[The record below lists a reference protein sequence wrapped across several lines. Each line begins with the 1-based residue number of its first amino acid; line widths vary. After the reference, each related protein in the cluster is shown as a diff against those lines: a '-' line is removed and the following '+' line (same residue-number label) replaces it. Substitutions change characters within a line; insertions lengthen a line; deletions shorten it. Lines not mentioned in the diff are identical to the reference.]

1 MLSTTSI
8 AVNSKCQSFNLKT
21 SLAGVQ
27 TLQISLQAIDTELG
41 EQLQFSTPAAL
52 APPKV
57 RDPPTLVAL
66 LCGGPVAG
74 QQQSLTSAQTYLQQ
88 LQTHNP
94 REGFQGDESVP
105 MPNSNGGPETN
116 GAEFSGSETN
126 ANDGGLRGQPLQ
138 KRKDLTGIHFVPYF
152 ITSSLQA
159 MPITAAELHGKSAA
173 TLEFE
178 SGQNRRELL
187 SLQQLSQQLKAAADV
202 ALSTVPSRVGQ
213 LAAALAEAGVPCVG
227 SPFEAAQIASHK
239 YRSACLSCPRQVQ
252 QPFAHSLTALIT
264 SFASFASLTTGACT
278 HIWDHR

>member
-1 MLSTTSI
+1 M
-8 AVNSKCQSFNLKT
+8 
-21 SLAGVQ
+21 
-27 TLQISLQAIDTELG
+27 QAIDTELG
-41 EQLQFSTPAAL
+41 EQLEFSTPAAQ

-66 LCGGPVAG
+66 LCGGPLAG

-105 MPNSNGGPETN
+105 MPNLNGGPET
-116 GAEFSGSETN
+116 SGSETN
-126 ANDGGLRGQPLQ
+126 AHDGRLRGQPLQ

-178 SGQNRRELL
+178 SGQNRREML

-202 ALSTVPSRVGQ
+202 VLSTVPSRAGQ
-213 LAAALAEAGVPCVG
+213 LAAALEEAGVPSVG
-227 SPFEAAQIASHK
+227 SPSEATQIASHK
-239 YRSACLSCPRQVQ
+239 YRSACISCP
-252 QPFAHSLTALIT
+252 
-264 SFASFASLTTGACT
+264 
-278 HIWDHR
+278 

>member
-1 MLSTTSI
+1 M
-8 AVNSKCQSFNLKT
+8 
-21 SLAGVQ
+21 
-27 TLQISLQAIDTELG
+27 QAIDTELG
-41 EQLQFSTPAAL
+41 EQLEFSTPAAQ

-66 LCGGPVAG
+66 LCGGPLAG

-105 MPNSNGGPETN
+105 LPNSNSGSETH
-116 GAEFSGSETN
+116 GSDFSGSETN
-126 ANDGGLRGQPLQ
+126 AHDGRLRGQPLQ

-152 ITSSLQA
+152 ITSGLQA

-178 SGQNRRELL
+178 SGQNRREVL

-202 ALSTVPSRVGQ
+202 ALSTVPSRAGQ

-227 SPFEAAQIASHK
+227 SPFEATQVASHK
-239 YRSACLSCPRQVQ
+239 YRSACISCALTCPAAFCMQSQCATDQFCLFRCHCMCMHTSLQSPSTADAPDSPLILLSPA
-252 QPFAHSLTALIT
+252 PALI
-264 SFASFASLTTGACT
+264 
-278 HIWDHR
+278 

>member
-1 MLSTTSI
+1 M
-8 AVNSKCQSFNLKT
+8 
-21 SLAGVQ
+21 
-27 TLQISLQAIDTELG
+27 QAIDTELG
-41 EQLQFSTPAAL
+41 EQLEFSTPAAQ

-66 LCGGPVAG
+66 LCGGPLAG

-94 REGFQGDESVP
+94 REGFQGDESVA
-105 MPNSNGGPETN
+105 MPNSNNGSETH
-116 GAEFSGSETN
+116 GSEFSGSETN
-126 ANDGGLRGQPLQ
+126 AHDGRLRGQPLQ

-202 ALSTVPSRVGQ
+202 ALSTVPSRAGQ

-227 SPFEAAQIASHK
+227 SHFEATQIASHK
-239 YRSACLSCPRQVQ
+239 YRSACISC
-252 QPFAHSLTALIT
+252 ALTCPAAFCMQSQLLT
-264 SFASFASLTTGACT
+264 RTASFASLTTGACT
-278 HIWDHR
+278 HIWDAVLDC

>member
-1 MLSTTSI
+1 M
-8 AVNSKCQSFNLKT
+8 
-21 SLAGVQ
+21 
-27 TLQISLQAIDTELG
+27 QAIDTELG
-41 EQLQFSTPAAL
+41 EQLEFSTPAAQ

-66 LCGGPVAG
+66 LCGGPLAG
-74 QQQSLTSAQTYLQQ
+74 QQQSLTTAQTYLQQ

-105 MPNSNGGPETN
+105 MSVSNGGPETTN
-116 GAEFSGSETN
+116 GSEFTGSETN
-126 ANDGGLRGQPLQ
+126 AQDGRLRGQPLQ

-152 ITSSLQA
+152 ITSGLQA

-178 SGQNRRELL
+178 SGQNRREVL

-202 ALSTVPSRVGQ
+202 ALSTVPSRAGQ

-227 SPFEAAQIASHK
+227 SPFEATQNASHK
-239 YRSACLSCPRQVQ
+239 FRSACISRP
-252 QPFAHSLTALIT
+252 
-264 SFASFASLTTGACT
+264 
-278 HIWDHR
+278 